1 MYPDIRTDYDQDN
14 ATMLNVSSWW
24 CKLSHQVWRKLAHQ
38 CMRNASNYHKMPY
51 LAMLRKMEKW
61 SRIRISN
68 WIKTK
73 IWSLLENHLLP
84 MPTESG
90 RHPSTY
96 SWVILRTESSHTHTH
111 GLCHYILDN
120 NCNNNCPITIIFP
133 TLITPTMCHQKVV
146 SLSHITYLMQ
156 LSYPGKQSNY

>member
-1 MYPDIRTDYDQDN
+1 MYEECFKLSQNAVSRNVKENGKVITDTHLELDQDQN
-14 ATMLNVSSWW
+14 LITSRESSLAYAYRVWSTSINIF
-24 CKLSHQVWRKLAHQ
+24 LSYLADRKL
-38 CMRNASNYHKMPY
+38 
-51 LAMLRKMEKW
+51 
-61 SRIRISN
+61 
-68 WIKTK
+68 T
-73 IWSLLENHLLP
+73 
-84 MPTESG
+84 
-90 RHPSTY
+90 
-96 SWVILRTESSHTHTH
+96 HTHTH